1 MTPAV
6 DLEPLEQCPPD
17 DIMDTD
23 GDFNVTPPS
32 AENEPK
38 EEEMEVD
45 NATDATEDNTEHLV
59 EPLPSRQPS
68 LRMVRP
74 PRNLSPQ
81 MCGQSHGYSDV

>member
-6 DLEPLEQCPPD
+6 DLEPLEQRPPD
-17 DIMDTD
+17 DIRDTD

-32 AENEPK
+32 TENKPE

-45 NATDATEDNTEHLV
+45 NATDATDDNTEHLV
-59 EPLPSRQPS
+59 ELLPPRQPS
-68 LRMVRP
+68 RHMVRP

-81 MCGQSHGYSDV
+81 IHGQSHRYSDV